1 MLYYIITIK
10 SFEKILTKFQK
21 TVDKLNNELYN
32 RSIKRK

>member
-32 RSIKRK
+32 RSIIRK